1 VRACCA
7 ENPDQGKPQACL
19 TVALSGGFFWALRE
33 PVMPM
38 RACRANAGEEYWAMA
53 RTSSAPSQPLSWL
66 ALGEAQRLLIDQFP
80 RLVIGLDL
88 QGRILWANPQVASL
102 GYTPGELVGKRL
114 IGSLLRRE
122 EAEARA
128 AMLSQELGERVPAD
142 EGVFSARL
150 RQGLV
155 DQHTWL
161 LRSKDGSPHGRVLS
175 LGTLRDSEGHVTGLI
190 AVECEAEAAVDAPI
204 ALTHHDNLTG
214 LPTRA
219 VLQDRA
225 EMAMQRAA
233 RAGTH
238 VGILLVELDDF
249 EALCE
254 QHGATI
260 GDDLLRATAGR
271 LHFELRKTDTAVRLG
286 PGQFV
291 AMLVDLH
298 DGSEAEKV
306 ATKIASA
313 LGGPVNTGIEVLQPR
328 CRVGVAV
335 YPTDGDQLLP
345 LLEAADKAL
354 AALRAG
360 GEGTVA
366 VATAT

>member
-1 VRACCA
+1 
-7 ENPDQGKPQACL
+7 
-19 TVALSGGFFWALRE
+19 
-33 PVMPM
+33 
-38 RACRANAGEEYWAMA
+38 MA
-53 RTSSAPSQPLSWL
+53 RITPHAPQSLTWL
-66 ALGEAQRLLIDQFP
+66 ELGEAQRLLIDQSP
-80 RLVIGLDL
+80 RLVLGLDL
-88 QGRILWANPQVASL
+88 DGRILWANPQVASL
-102 GYTPGELVGKRL
+102 GYTPAELAGKRL

-122 EAEARA
+122 EIEARA
-128 AMLSQELGERVPAD
+128 AMLSQDLGQRVPAD
-142 EGVFSARL
+142 AGVFSARL

-155 DQHTWL
+155 DQHAWV
-161 LRSKDGSPHGRVLS
+161 LRSKDGTPHTRTLS
-175 LGTLRDSEGHVTGLI
+175 LGTLRDAQGGVTGLI
-190 AVECEAEAAVDAPI
+190 VVECDGEAAVDAPI
-204 ALTHHDNLTG
+204 ALAHHDNLTG

-233 RAGTH
+233 RAGTQ
-238 VGILLVELDDF
+238 VGILLIELDSFD
-249 EALCE
+249 ALCE
-254 QHGATI
+254 QHGSTI

-306 ATKIASA
+306 AAKIASA
-313 LGGPVNTGIEVLQPR
+313 LSGPVNTGIEVLQPR

-345 LLEAADKAL
+345 LLQAADKAL
-354 AALRAG
+354 APLRAG

-366 VATAT
+366 AATAT

>member
-1 VRACCA
+1 
-7 ENPDQGKPQACL
+7 
-19 TVALSGGFFWALRE
+19 
-33 PVMPM
+33 
-38 RACRANAGEEYWAMA
+38 MA
-53 RTSSAPSQPLSWL
+53 RTTPPASQSLTWL
-66 ALGEAQRLLIDQFP
+66 ELGEARRLLIDQFP
-80 RLVIGLDL
+80 RLAMGLDL
-88 QGRILWANPQVASL
+88 EGRILWVNPQAASL
-102 GYTPGELVGKRL
+102 GYAPADLAGKRL

-122 EAEARA
+122 EVEARA
-128 AMLSQELGERVPAD
+128 AMLSQDLGQRVPAD
-142 EGVFSARL
+142 AGVFSARL
-150 RQGLV
+150 RQGLE
-155 DQHTWL
+155 DRHTWV
-161 LRSKDGSPHGRVLS
+161 LRSKDGTPHSRTLS
-175 LGTLRDSEGHVTGLI
+175 LGTLRDAQGGVTGLI
-190 AVECEAEAAVDAPI
+190 AVECEAEAGVDAPI
-204 ALTHHDNLTG
+204 ALAHHDNLTG

-233 RAGTH
+233 RAGTQ
-238 VGILLVELDDF
+238 VGILLVELDGF

-306 ATKIASA
+306 ASKVATA
-313 LGGPVNTGIEVLQPR
+313 LSGPVNTGIEVLQPR

-354 AALRAG
+354 APLRSG
-360 GEGTVA
+360 GEGSVA
-366 VATAT
+366 VATAA